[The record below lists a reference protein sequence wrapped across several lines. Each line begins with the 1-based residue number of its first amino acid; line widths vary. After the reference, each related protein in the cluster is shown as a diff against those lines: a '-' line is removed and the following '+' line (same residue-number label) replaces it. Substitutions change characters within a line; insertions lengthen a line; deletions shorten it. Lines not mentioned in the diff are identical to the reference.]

1 MKTPNKAHRN
11 QPQNMAVPPIVHA
24 PGETDQGPERQLDE
38 NGHPDIVSRGSE
50 NLNNVD

>member
-11 QPQNMAVPPIVHA
+11 QLQNMTAPPAIQT
-24 PGETDQGPERQLDE
+24 PGEIEQGPERQLDE
-38 NGHPDIVSRGSE
+38 NGHPDIVSRSSE

>member
-11 QPQNMAVPPIVHA
+11 QLQNMAAQPVIQA
-24 PGETDQGPERQLDE
+24 PGEIEQGPERQLDE

>member
-11 QPQNMAVPPIVHA
+11 QLQNMTAPLAIQT
-24 PGETDQGPERQLDE
+24 PGEIQQDPERQLDE
-38 NGHPDIVSRGSE
+38 NGHPNIVSRSSE